1 MCSSKTD
8 QCPGRDIEHGL
19 TVRPL
24 ACLTAGSCR
33 RRPAKNALSKQRPR
47 RKPRVGRFRTPGRN
61 GSKVHS
67 AGLNCLDL
75 HVFFLHRGGLFS
87 DPSNSHCV
95 DLQELPDSLRPPGA
109 KDIAEASPK
118 KEHRPETS
126 N

>member
-1 MCSSKTD
+1 MRCQNSDQEENQEWEGFVLRDEMAQRYTVQASIAWICMC
-8 QCPGRDIEHGL
+8 
-19 TVRPL
+19 
-24 ACLTAGSCR
+24 
-33 RRPAKNALSKQRPR
+33 
-47 RKPRVGRFRTPGRN
+47 
-61 GSKVHS
+61 
-67 AGLNCLDL
+67 
-75 HVFFLHRGGLFS
+75 FFLHRGGLFS